1 MEFNLLVD
9 SILKKINVQ
18 ESRVAPYDNR
28 FNGKKRDAAQGS
40 MATTMNDQSTKGN
53 IHNTAV
59 LIPLPRRRKKKT
71 KA

>member
-28 FNGKKRDAAQGS
+28 FNGK
-40 MATTMNDQSTKGN
+40 
-53 IHNTAV
+53 
-59 LIPLPRRRKKKT
+59 
-71 KA
+71 